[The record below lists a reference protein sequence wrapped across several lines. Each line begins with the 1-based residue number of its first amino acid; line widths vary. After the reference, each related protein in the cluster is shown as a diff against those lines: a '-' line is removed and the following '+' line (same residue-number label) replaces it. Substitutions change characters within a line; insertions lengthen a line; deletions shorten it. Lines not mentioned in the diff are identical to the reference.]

1 MFYLYSLTASLS
13 KKIPKN
19 DFNLKLLKYIT
30 CFSKLKDLDLEV
42 TKTLVDFTE
51 VISKNKSLRLIENK
65 IMDLGSLITK
75 IRTQAKTMKKKFG
88 MESKFCKI
96 YATFLRDV
104 MNDEKGKSLLE
115 KYGLVSTR
123 MSLVFRENSDFDSKD
138 PLLIISGRENNI
150 GTIVYANSII
160 YSLLKMNS
168 PSDLIGSNLKKLITP
183 PFDEIINKILVK
195 FLLYNNSS
203 QINQTQLFLIDQERY
218 CIEVIILIDVTFFN
232 LSPYF
237 VLRFKPIIPTK
248 NFLLFSISGHVYS
261 MSQNIKNFFA
271 EKSYEIGGLIPNI
284 EKYLDNYE
292 LGQTFEYSEKVS
304 CLMKKSELCIENKKV
319 TVLYLFESQ
328 MDICDDISIQKKNLK
343 AVNFKN
349 IAYEEKTNDY
359 KGKESESSQMK
370 KILSV
375 NPCNIDLA
383 KKFLKYLKAFIII
396 SVIIEIIVTLGIVLL
411 IYQIIWSVSVN
422 TTIFNIGFMRFFSC
436 SILTN
441 ARSLDLLSQNFT
453 LAYDESTYRNLIYNN
468 TIQLQTY
475 LNQYKTMSIPL
486 TNQQKQFFNDPK
498 LEMYSIK
505 NKDIETYQTTL
516 FNAVQKVIEY
526 SFIISNT
533 SLKNFQNIYDN
544 FLFLY
549 RNIPSD
555 YFRTLNETVMS
566 VTNQ

>member
-1 MFYLYSLTASLS
+1 M
-13 KKIPKN
+13 
-19 DFNLKLLKYIT
+19 KLLKYIT

-42 TKTLVDFTE
+42 TKALVDFTE

-104 MNDEKGKSLLE
+104 MNDERGKSLLE

-411 IYQIIWSVSVN
+411 IYQIIGSVSVN

>member
-1 MFYLYSLTASLS
+1 M
-13 KKIPKN
+13 
-19 DFNLKLLKYIT
+19 KLLKYIT

-42 TKTLVDFTE
+42 TKALVDFTE
-51 VISKNKSLRLIENK
+51 VISKKKSLNLIENK

-104 MNDEKGKSLLE
+104 MNDERGKSLLE

-319 TVLYLFESQ
+319 TVLYFFESQ

-411 IYQIIWSVSVN
+411 IYQIIGSVSVN

>member
-1 MFYLYSLTASLS
+1 M
-13 KKIPKN
+13 
-19 DFNLKLLKYIT
+19 KLLKYIT

>member
-1 MFYLYSLTASLS
+1 M
-13 KKIPKN
+13 
-19 DFNLKLLKYIT
+19 KLLKYIT

-42 TKTLVDFTE
+42 TKALVDFTE

-75 IRTQAKTMKKKFG
+75 IRTQAKTMKEKFG

-104 MNDEKGKSLLE
+104 MNDERGKSLLE

-150 GTIVYANSII
+150 GTIVYGNSII

-168 PSDLIGSNLKKLITP
+168 PSDLIGSNLKKFITP

-271 EKSYEIGGLIPNI
+271 EKSYEISGLIPNI

-411 IYQIIWSVSVN
+411 IYQIIGSVSVN